1 MTISPKTQAEGGNTM
16 RIAKFVLALGML
28 VGGLLT
34 SAASA
39 QQPKVLNLAYV
50 GRQTAPEG
58 IAMTAF
64 GEEIKKRTAGRYE
77 IRHHPGGALG
87 GDREILE
94 GLQIGTVDLAIPTT
108 SVIAN
113 FVPDVQVFDIPFLFR
128 DFAHAQAVL
137 NGPIG
142 QELLGKFKARGLQ
155 GLAFGG
161 IGFRQLTNSRR
172 AVSGPEDVKG
182 LKIRTQENQ
191 IHIAVWRA
199 LGALP
204 TPMALPEVFT
214 ALQQGVVDGQ
224 ENPIG
229 AIINNKFGEVQK
241 YLTITNHAFAPIGVV
256 MAPSA
261 FEAMS
266 PEDQKIFIEAAHN
279 AMIVCKDEVA
289 KVEKSGI
296 ETLKKQGLQVVEAV
310 DTAKFQEILKPTY
323 AEFAKRFGEATIAR
337 IRDQK

>member
-1 MTISPKTQAEGGNTM
+1 M
-16 RIAKFVLALGML
+16 RLAKMIAVLAL
-28 VGGLLT
+28 
-34 SAASA
+34 SATGFAADQAVA
-39 QQPKVLNLAYV
+39 QQPKVLNLAFV

-58 IAMTAF
+58 IAVTSFAD
-64 GEEIKKRTAGRYE
+64 EIKAKTGGRIE
-77 IRHHPGGALG
+77 IRLHPGGALG

-94 GLQIGTVDLAIPTT
+94 GLQIGTVDLAVPST

-113 FVPDVQVFDIPFLFR
+113 FVPDVQVLDIPFLFR
-128 DFAHAQAVL
+128 DFDHAQAVL
-137 NGPIG
+137 DGPVG
-142 QELLGKFKARGLQ
+142 QEMLAKFKGKGLQ

-172 AVSGPEDVKG
+172 AVNGPDDVKG

-191 IHIAVWRA
+191 IHLQVWRA

-229 AIINNKFGEVQK
+229 AILNNKFGQVQK
-241 YLTITNHAFAPIGVV
+241 YLTITNHAFTPIGFV
-256 MAPSA
+256 MSPSA
-261 FEAMS
+261 FAALS
-266 PEDQKIFIEAAHN
+266 QDDQKLFVEAAHR
-279 AMIVCKDEVA
+279 AMLVCKDEVA
-289 KVEKSGI
+289 KVEKTGI
-296 ETLKKQGLQVVEAV
+296 DALRQLGLQVVEKV
-310 DTAKFQEILKPTY
+310 DTAKFQDLLKPT
-323 AEFAKRFGEATIAR
+323 FADLGKRFGEATIAR

>member
-1 MTISPKTQAEGGNTM
+1 M
-16 RIAKFVLALGML
+16 RLAKMIAVLAL
-28 VGGLLT
+28 
-34 SAASA
+34 SATGFAADQATA
-39 QQPKVLNLAYV
+39 QQPKVLNLAFV

-58 IAMTAF
+58 IAVTSFAD
-64 GEEIKKRTAGRYE
+64 EIKAKTGGRIE
-77 IRHHPGGALG
+77 VRLHPGGALG

-94 GLQIGTVDLAIPTT
+94 GLQIGTVDLAVPST

-113 FVPDVQVFDIPFLFR
+113 FVPEVQVFDIPFLFR
-128 DFAHAQAVL
+128 DFDHAQAVL
-137 NGPIG
+137 DGPVG
-142 QELLGKFKARGLQ
+142 QEMLAKFKAKGLQ

-172 AVSGPEDVKG
+172 PVNGPDDVKG

-191 IHIAVWRA
+191 IHLQVWRA

-229 AIINNKFGEVQK
+229 AIINNKFGQVQK
-241 YLTITNHAFAPIGVV
+241 YLTITNHAFTPIGFV
-256 MAPSA
+256 MSPSA
-261 FEAMS
+261 FAALS
-266 PEDQKIFIEAAHN
+266 RDDQKLFVEAAHR
-279 AMIVCKDEVA
+279 AMIVCKNEVA
-289 KVEKSGI
+289 KVEKTGVDA
-296 ETLKKQGLQVVEAV
+296 LRQQGLQVVAKV
-310 DTAKFQEILKPTY
+310 DTAKFQDLLKPTF
-323 AEFAKRFGEATIAR
+323 AELGKRFGEATIAR

>member
-1 MTISPKTQAEGGNTM
+1 M
-16 RIAKFVLALGML
+16 RTKVLLAALGM
-28 VGGLLT
+28 
-34 SAASA
+34 AAFMSHAAHA
-39 QQPKVLNLAYV
+39 QGTKELNLGFV

-64 GEEIKKRTAGRYE
+64 AEEIKAKTNGR
-77 IRHHPGGALG
+77 IVVRLHPGGALG
-87 GDREILE
+87 GDREVLE
-94 GLQIGTVDLAIPTT
+94 GLQLGTVDLAVPST

-113 FVPDVQVFDIPFLFR
+113 FVPEVQVFDIPFLFR
-128 DFAHAQAVL
+128 DFDHAEAVL

-142 QELLGKFKARGLQ
+142 QDILGKFKGKGLQ

-172 AVSGPEDVKG
+172 SVRDPEDVKG

-191 IHIAVWRA
+191 IHLMVWRA

-229 AIINNKFGEVQK
+229 AILNNKFGQVQK
-241 YLTITNHAFAPIGVV
+241 YLTITNHAFTPVGMV
-256 MAPSA
+256 MSPSA
-261 FEAMS
+261 FDALSEQ
-266 PEDQKIFIEAAHN
+266 DRKLFVEAARR
-279 AMIVCKDEVA
+279 AMAICKEEVA
-289 KVEKSGI
+289 KVEKTGI
-296 ETLKKQGLQVVEAV
+296 DALRQQGLEVVEKV
-310 DTAKFQEILKPTY
+310 DSAKFQELLKPTF
-323 AEFAKRFGEATIAR
+323 AELGKRFGEATIAR